1 MATEVKAMVLKKA
14 EPATTS
20 KEAAAKG
27 LGIIEFVSGIK
38 EEFGRITW
46 TSPDELRTYTKI
58 VVGTTF
64 ALGLGIYCVDFLI
77 QATLNVVGYVFHMIF
92 G

>member
-1 MATEVKAMVLKKA
+1 MATEVKTMVLKKA
-14 EPATTS
+14 EPATATKPETS
-20 KEAAAKG
+20 KS
-27 LGIIEFVSGIK
+27 LNIIEFVSGIK
-38 EEFGRITW
+38 DEFGKITW

-64 ALGLGIYCVDFLI
+64 ALGMGIYCIDFCI
-77 QATLNVVGYVFHMIF
+77 QLTLSALGYVFHLIF